1 MYLGDIVLNMGDIAV
16 YIVQVVGGAMD
27 RVSDDRLQELINW
40 VGYRVGLTEWKD
52 GVWVDAKRALTE
64 LRERREAEKEQLA
77 RLNKKVD
84 DGMEE
89 YHKAPCP
96 EHAKMVAEWEEMG

>member
-1 MYLGDIVLNMGDIAV
+1 
-16 YIVQVVGGAMD
+16 MD

-64 LRERREAEKEQLA
+64 LRERRAAE
-77 RLNKKVD
+77 N
-84 DGMEE
+84 
-89 YHKAPCP
+89 APCP
-96 EHAKMVAEWEEMG
+96 EHANMVAELCPICGRGHNIGNPCYRIK